1 MSQPNVELRRFQQ
14 IVRLSVVWKVATFV
28 AVAIALAWISGGH
41 A

>member
-1 MSQPNVELRRFQQ
+1 VELRRFQQ